1 MLRPARTLLSLV
13 ARTGPSI
20 WFPGGR
26 RPISVIASRAFLTR
40 PSCIRLPDG
49 RRSISVIAS
58 RTLLKLPK
66 QFTSKQLRD
75 AYFLAAKQT
84 HPDAIDDDA
93 DSSLSANLFIR
104 CTDAYERLQREV
116 FVDDLVITLD
126 EEEEF
131 RQTCQ
136 SWLGVSAETVE
147 EVRDRSA
154 DSRRRGAGAV
164 LGLPNL
170 RTRTGKEMPH
180 VS

>member
-1 MLRPARTLLSLV
+1 MLRAATRTTPLV
-13 ARTGPSI
+13 ARSHALVSKLRPRSIRFVDGPQ
-20 WFPGGR
+20 
-26 RPISVIASRAFLTR
+26 FL
-40 PSCIRLPDG
+40 DG

-58 RTLLKLPK
+58 RALLKLPK

-84 HPDAIDDDA
+84 HPDAIDDDE

-104 CTDAYERLQREV
+104 CTDAYERLQREI
-116 FVDDLVITLD
+116 FVDDLVITRD

-147 EVRDRSA
+147 EVRH
-154 DSRRRGAGAV
+154 RRANRAA
-164 LGLPNL
+164 
-170 RTRTGKEMPH
+170 R
-180 VS
+180 

>member
-1 MLRPARTLLSLV
+1 MNCGKLGHIAANCRAPQVPADKRPCFNCGK
-13 ARTGPSI
+13 TGH
-20 WFPGGR
+20 
-26 RPISVIASRAFLTR
+26 
-40 PSCIRLPDG
+40 
-49 RRSISVIAS
+49 
-58 RTLLKLPK
+58 
-66 QFTSKQLRD
+66 Q
-75 AYFLAAKQT
+75 AAKCPAQK
-84 HPDAIDDDA
+84 HNLG
-93 DSSLSANLFIR
+93 SLSQEE
-104 CTDAYERLQREV
+104 T
-116 FVDDLVITLD
+116 LVLSLD
-126 EEEEF
+126 EEKEF